1 MLIDEFRLASQN
13 TNPKKKK
20 KKENPS
26 KRVFCHFSLV
36 ISCSLEFAGLL
47 LMHLHVF

>member
-1 MLIDEFRLASQN
+1 MLIDEFRLAPQN
-13 TNPKKKK
+13 KNLEKK

-26 KRVFCHFSLV
+26 KRVFCHFSLF

>member
-1 MLIDEFRLASQN
+1 MLIDEFRLAPQN
-13 TNPKKKK
+13 KNLEKKK

-26 KRVFCHFSLV
+26 KRVFCHFSLF